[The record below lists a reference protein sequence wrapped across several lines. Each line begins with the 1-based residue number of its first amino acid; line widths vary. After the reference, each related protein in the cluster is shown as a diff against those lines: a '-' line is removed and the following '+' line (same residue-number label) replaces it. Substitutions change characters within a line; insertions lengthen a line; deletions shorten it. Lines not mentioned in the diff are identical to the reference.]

1 MTQKTHGL
9 VVGSAAGALV
19 AAVAAVSGVLCCLG
33 PVVVTVLGAG
43 GALAAAR
50 MAPYRP
56 YLLGIA
62 VSLLALGIA
71 RALVLRRRA
80 TSCDACS
87 SPPGRWTWVML
98 GGAALVTLASI
109 VLPMVFE

>member
-1 MTQKTHGL
+1 MTEKHHGL
-9 VVGSAAGALV
+9 VVGSAAGAMI
-19 AAVAAVSGVLCCLG
+19 AAIAAVSGVLCCLG
-33 PVVVTVLGAG
+33 PVVIAVLGAG

-56 YLLGIA
+56 YFLGIA
-62 VSLLALGIA
+62 VTLLALAIA

-87 SPPGRWTWVML
+87 SPPGPWTWVLL
-98 GGAALVTLASI
+98 GGAALVTLGSI
-109 VLPMVFE
+109 ILPMVLE